1 MRSADHSTLRTIV
14 RDWRRAL
21 RSLAS
26 HWRFRLTR
34 RVAGQ
39 FQPYNYTRP
48 DRYPWLFGFAAA
60 ELRERPQLRILSF
73 GCSRGEELFSL
84 RRYFPSAHLKGIDIN
99 ARNIARAVART
110 RTDKTLAGIRFETA
124 ASTVHEPDESYDAIF
139 CLAVLCL
146 GDLTIYGA
154 KRSDPALRFED
165 FARAVADFARCLKP
179 GGLLVLHTTNY
190 RFCDTPTAAQF
201 DTVLEAEPSQLAPDV
216 LFDRNNALMPNERYT
231 AVAFRK
237 RPIALRHADPTD
249 E

>member
-1 MRSADHSTLRTIV
+1 MRSADHSTLRTVV

-21 RSLAS
+21 RSIAS

-34 RVAGQ
+34 RIAGQ
-39 FQPYNYTRP
+39 FQPYNYTRS
-48 DRYPWLFGFAAA
+48 DRYPWLFAFAAA
-60 ELRERPQLRILSF
+60 ELRQRPQLRILSF
-73 GCSRGEELFSL
+73 GCSRGEEVFSL
-84 RRYFPSAHLKGIDIN
+84 RRYFPTADLKGIDIN

-110 RTDKTLAGIRFETA
+110 RADKTLAAMRFEAA
-124 ASTVHEPDESYDAIF
+124 ASTVNEPTEVYDAIF

-154 KRSDPALRFED
+154 KRSDPALRFAD
-165 FARAVADFARCLKP
+165 FARTVADFARCLKP

-216 LFDRNNALMPNERYT
+216 LFDRNNVLMPGERYT

-249 E
+249 G

>member
-1 MRSADHSTLRTIV
+1 MRSPDHGTLRTVV

-26 HWRFRLTR
+26 RWRFRLTR

-48 DRYPWLFGFAAA
+48 DRYPWLFAFAAA
-60 ELRERPQLRILSF
+60 ELRDRPQLRILSF
-73 GCSRGEELFSL
+73 GCSRGEEVFSL
-84 RRYFPSAHLKGIDIN
+84 RGYFPSAQLKGIDIN
-99 ARNIARAVART
+99 ARNIARAQAR
-110 RTDKTLAGIRFETA
+110 RRSDQTLAGIGFETA
-124 ASTVHEPDESYDAIF
+124 ASTVNEADESYDAIF

-165 FARAVADFARCLKP
+165 FAHTVADFARCLKP
-179 GGLLVLHTTNY
+179 GGLLVLHTTNF
-190 RFCDTPTAAQF
+190 RFCDTPTAAHF
-201 DTVLEAEPSQLAPDV
+201 DTVLEAQPFQLAPDV
-216 LFDRNNALMPNERYT
+216 LFDCNNALMPGARYT

-237 RPIALRHADPTD
+237 RPTAPRHADPTD
-249 E
+249 G